1 VTEVRSIHQPVV
13 VNGRHRKDRPDFGW
27 INIVISNLKTSFSG
41 TFHVERIID
50 SVNEY
55 TCLLSQLEYFVN
67 E

>member
-1 VTEVRSIHQPVV
+1 MTEVSCIHQPVV

-41 TFHVERIID
+41 TFHVERNID
-50 SVNEY
+50 SVNEC
-55 TCLLSQLEYFVN
+55 TCLWSQPEDFAN